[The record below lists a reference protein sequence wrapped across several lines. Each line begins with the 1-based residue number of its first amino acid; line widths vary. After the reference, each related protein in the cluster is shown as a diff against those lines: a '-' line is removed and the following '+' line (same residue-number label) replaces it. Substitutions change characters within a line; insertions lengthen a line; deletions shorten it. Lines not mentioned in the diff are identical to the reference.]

1 LIQPNKSNAGGVH
14 VTKSVTNPIIAS
26 GERFMMKNK
35 KWMGKE
41 RTLMLRLEIEE
52 LVL

>member
-1 LIQPNKSNAGGVH
+1 LILPNKSNAGGVH

-26 GERFMMKNK
+26 GERFMLKNK
-35 KWMGKE
+35 KWTGKE

>member
-26 GERFMMKNK
+26 GERFMLNNK
-35 KWMGKE
+35 KWTAKE
-41 RTLMLRLEIEE
+41 RALKLRLEIEE
-52 LVL
+52 PVF

>member
-1 LIQPNKSNAGGVH
+1 LIQPNKRNAGGVH

-26 GERFMMKNK
+26 GERFMLKNK
-35 KWMGKE
+35 KWTGKE